1 MEAHTVTTIVCRKCH
16 ADLAV
21 SAAFCDQCGT
31 PTNADPPTSSA
42 PSNANNSRPLLDRPW
57 VIVVLLLH
65 VGVLGI
71 PAYWAANYSVST
83 RLLIILASILYT
95 LFAVVV
101 IVWSLRQIAEAV
113 SYFG

>member
-31 PTNADPPTSSA
+31 PTNDGQPPSGAPADA
-42 PSNANNSRPLLDRPW
+42 QRRLMDRPW
-57 VIVVLLLH
+57 FIIVLLLH

-71 PAYWAANYSVST
+71 PAFWKTNYSVPT

-101 IVWSLRQIAEAV
+101 IIWSLKQIAAV
-113 SYFG
+113 FQ